1 MDNLGAD
8 KESEEVLEE
17 LDQESEVLKKGWHR
31 KPTQVAED
39 PVTGRMARVIGVFQ

>member
-17 LDQESEVLKKGWHR
+17 LDQESEVLKKDWHHR
-31 KPTQVAED
+31 RPLQLVDPT
-39 PVTGRMARVIGVFQ
+39 TGLMARAIGIFQ